1 MPRANTEPDLPTD
14 GRRARSARSRAAVVR
29 AFVDLVDETGR
40 RPTVEEV
47 AAAADVSVRSVYRL
61 FPDTDSLVAAAV
73 AAQAEAIGPLFELD
87 VAPTAPL
94 EQRVSELISRRA
106 RAYDRLRSTRAVAI
120 GRPEGADVLDERRS
134 LLRRQVVQLF
144 GKELAKRSGAGRKD
158 LVEALEMAT
167 GWGAWDALRRDQGL
181 SAARARRI
189 VEATVLSLL
198 GSRRF

>member
-1 MPRANTEPDLPTD
+1 M
-14 GRRARSARSRAAVVR
+14 
-29 AFVDLVDETGR
+29 DLVDETGR

-61 FPDTDSLVAAAV
+61 FPDTDSLVGAAV

-87 VAPTAPL
+87 VAPNAPL
-94 EQRVSELISRRA
+94 EQRVTELIARRA
-106 RAYDRLRSTRAVAI
+106 RAYDRLSATRAVAT
-120 GRPEGADVLDERRS
+120 GQPEVAALLDERRS
-134 LLRRQVVQLF
+134 FLRRQVVQLF
-144 GKELAKRSGAGRKD
+144 GKELAKRSGTGRKD

-198 GSRRF
+198 SSRRF